1 MERER
6 DLREGSPEE
15 AGLSAAGLEAVD
27 DALREMIG
35 AGQVAGAVT
44 LVARRGVI
52 VHRSALG
59 AKDLASG
66 EALAADTLFRLYS
79 MTKPVTGVAMMI
91 LHDAGLWRASDPIAK
106 FLPAMA
112 DVQVF
117 AALDDNGAPCLARP
131 DHAPSMGE
139 LMTHTAGFTYG
150 FDPNDPVDRLYQA
163 ADPWRAP
170 DLAQFAQRV
179 ASCPL
184 AYQPG
189 SKWIY
194 SLSTDIQGAIVEA
207 LSGQS
212 LPAFM
217 AERIFE
223 PLGMVDT
230 AFHTPP
236 DKRPRLA
243 SLYRKSR
250 TRGLVLIERSEMI
263 LPDHDA
269 PPALSSGG
277 GGLVGTADDYAK
289 FAQMLLKGGEFRGAR
304 IVSAEALGLMMS
316 NHLSPALL
324 AGGFGVGKQ
333 VIRPGYGYGY
343 DGAVFTDPALAGVPV
358 GEGTY
363 QWDGAAG
370 TWFWV
375 DPVSDLLFVGLIQR
389 LDPDSPPLQLITQ
402 RLIAQA
408 LL

>member
-1 MERER
+1 VDQQR
-6 DLREGSPEE
+6 DLREASPEE
-15 AGLSAAGLEAVD
+15 AGFSAAGLEAVD
-27 DALREMIG
+27 DALRELIA
-35 AGQVAGAVT
+35 AGELAGAVT
-44 LVARRGVI
+44 LVARRGAI

-66 EALAADTLFRLYS
+66 EALAADTMFRLYS

-91 LHDAGLWRASDPIAK
+91 LHDRGLWRPSDPIAK

-117 AALDDNGAPCLARP
+117 AGLDDQGAPLLAPP
-131 DHAPSMGE
+131 DHAPTMGE

-150 FDPNDPVDRLYQA
+150 FDLQSPVDRLYQA

-170 DLAQFAQRV
+170 DLARFARRV

-184 AYQPG
+184 AFQPG
-189 SKWIY
+189 SKWVY
-194 SLSTDIQGAIVEA
+194 SLSMDVQGAIVEA

-212 LPAFM
+212 LAAFM
-217 AERIFE
+217 AERIFA

-236 DKRPRLA
+236 DKRARLA
-243 SLYRKSR
+243 TLYRKSKA
-250 TRGLVLIERSEMI
+250 RGLVPVERSEMF

-269 PPALSSGG
+269 PPALASGG
-277 GGLVGTADDYAK
+277 GGLVGTADDYAR
-289 FAQMLLKGGEFRGAR
+289 FAQMLLNGGEFRGAR
-304 IVSAEALGLMMS
+304 IVSDEALGLMMS
-316 NHLSPALL
+316 NHLSPALV

-375 DPVSDLLFVGLIQR
+375 DPVNDLLFVGLIQR

-402 RLIAQA
+402 RLVAQA
-408 LL
+408 LV